1 MEATKVPSKELDR
14 CLHEES
20 LTSSFH
26 MTTTCN
32 EIQVEGDVEDAPL
45 ELEEGVRSTVDDLKE
60 INLGTKYDPWPTYI
74 SALLTPEEEI
84 AYIELLHEYR
94 DVFVW
99 SYKEMP
105 RLDPRVVVHHLVV
118 KHGV

>member
-1 MEATKVPSKELDR
+1 MVLTKVPSKELDR

-32 EIQVEGDVEDAPL
+32 EIQVEEDAPP
-45 ELEEGVRSTVDDLKE
+45 ELEEGVRSTVDNLKE
-60 INLGTKYDPWPTYI
+60 INLGTKDDPWLTYI

-84 AYIELLHEYR
+84 AYIELLREYR
-94 DVFVW
+94 DVFGVI
-99 SYKEMP
+99 KKC
-105 RLDPRVVVHHLVV
+105 LD
-118 KHGV
+118 